1 MASAKKGAEKWLSAI
16 TEKYTNTDHKWIHG
30 VKAKSSYRSFVNL
43 QRGTSSEICIS
54 TSLDKTVEVNGPFL
68 TMSACIWPE
77 NTRTKTC
84 KKKKKPKKKPTK
96 KTKTKQKTKTT
107 PNKQTKKPTN
117 NKKQPPKPHLHRLFI
132 CVPVAM
138 F

>member
-84 KKKKKPKKKPTK
+84 KKKKKKKKNHQKKQNQTKNQNHPKQTNK
-96 KTKTKQKTKTT
+96 KTNKQQKTT
-107 PNKQTKKPTN
+107 PKA
-117 NKKQPPKPHLHRLFI
+117 PPAQAVYLCASCNVL
-132 CVPVAM
+132 
-138 F
+138 

>member
-16 TEKYTNTDHKWIHG
+16 TEKYTNTDHKWNHG
-30 VKAKSSYRSFVNL
+30 VRAKCSYRSFVNL
-43 QRGTSSEICIS
+43 QRGTRSEICIS

-68 TMSACIWPE
+68 TMSTCIWPE
-77 NTRTKTC
+77 NTRQRLARKKTKQN
-84 KKKKKPKKKPTK
+84 KKNPKTEHPHPHPQKKKTTHHKKKPKT
-96 KTKTKQKTKTT
+96 
-107 PNKQTKKPTN
+107 
-117 NKKQPPKPHLHRLFI
+117 QPPKPHLHRLYI